1 MAASISVIKNK
12 HAHAREDPD
21 ENLIDIENL
30 VEKIPAK
37 ESWVSEFTLGV
48 LILGSETHDILIKQ
62 D

>member
-12 HAHAREDPD
+12 RLAHAREDPD
-21 ENLIDIENL
+21 ENVIDIENL

-48 LILGSETHDILIKQ
+48 LILGSETV
-62 D
+62 